1 MQLKHPLKY
10 IVEENRKGVPLG
22 MYSACTANEIVIEAV
37 LENALEHDDYA
48 LIEATAN
55 QVNQYGGY
63 TGMTP
68 ADFVKFCHTI
78 ADRIG
83 FPRYKLILGGDH
95 LGPLTWVNKPE
106 KEAME
111 ESKILIRDYVQAGF
125 TKIHLDTS
133 MRVADDDP
141 HTQLQTSVI
150 ARRSAEL
157 CTVAEET
164 FSALQK
170 NSETILV
177 APVYVIG
184 SEVPIPGGAQEEEV
198 MHVTKVADFKDTV
211 STFKKIYTEHNLSGA
226 WDRVL
231 AVVVQPGVEFGDAE
245 VHKYDRPAA
254 SELSAALKEYPGI
267 VFEGHSTDYQPPK
280 LLRQMV
286 EDGIALLKVGPA
298 LTFALRETLFSL
310 SHIEK
315 EMFSDDPKVKTS
327 NFIEILEEKMVENP
341 KNWIKHYHGSENE
354 LKFSRKYSLS
364 DRCRY
369 YFPHEHVDKSIKD
382 LIANLSRKEIPLTL
396 ISQYLPLEYNKIRDG
411 KMENSVQNLLKNRVK
426 ACIETYLF
434 AVRPNVPVN
443 F

>member
-1 MQLKHPLKY
+1 MHLKHPLKY
-10 IVEENRKGVPLG
+10 IVEENRKGTPFG

-37 LENALEHDDYA
+37 LEKAGRDDDYA

-63 TGMTP
+63 TGMKP
-68 ADFVKFCHTI
+68 ANFVEFCHKI
-78 ADRIG
+78 ADRVG

-111 ESKILIRDYVQAGF
+111 ESKILIRDYVKAGF

-141 HTQLQTSVI
+141 NAVLKTAVI
-150 ARRSAEL
+150 AERSAIL
-157 CTVAEET
+157 CAVAEAAFAE
-164 FSALQK
+164 LQK
-170 NSETILV
+170 NSDTLLTP
-177 APVYVIG
+177 PVYVVG

-198 MHVTKVADFKDTV
+198 MHVTSVDDFRDTV
-211 STFKKIYTEHNLSGA
+211 GTFKQTYEKHDLSDA
-226 WDRVL
+226 WNRVL
-231 AVVVQPGVEFGDAE
+231 AVVVQPGVEFGDAD
-245 VHKYDRPAA
+245 VHKYDRVAA
-254 SELSAALKEYPGI
+254 ADLTAALKDYPGI

-286 EDGIALLKVGPA
+286 EDGIAVLKVGPA

-315 EMFSDDPKVKTS
+315 ELYGDDPEVKCS
-327 NFIEILEEKMVENP
+327 DFIGTLENKMVENP
-341 KNWIKHYHGSENE
+341 KNWVKHYHGDENE

-369 YFPHEHVDKSIKD
+369 YLPIEQVDQSINR
-382 LIANLSRKEIPLTL
+382 LVSNLSRKEIPLTL
-396 ISQYLPLEYNKIRDG
+396 ISQFMPGEYNKIRDG
-411 KMENSVQNLLKNRVK
+411 IMENTIGNLLKSRVIS
-426 ACIETYLF
+426 CIETYLF
-434 AVRPNVPVN
+434 ATRPNVPV
-443 F
+443 